1 MNASW
6 AIFILCLI
14 SRYVE
19 ANLRRS
25 NEYHRYYLLLL
36 EYLHNRPYRFTKHFA
51 KKVELAK
58 AIGENRVTNIND
70 NDFTVT
76 SLQKIGTKEYKVTKE
91 RKAVL
96 TNNNRFLSC
105 ECADCKHM
113 FAIFKNIGSL
123 LCAYYFL
130 GSASKTDHHFCKLVL
145 GPHFHKLEYG

>member
-1 MNASW
+1 MLKQISGDQMN
-6 AIFILCLI
+6 ITDTTYCYLNFCIIDLIDLQNIL
-14 SRYVE
+14 
-19 ANLRRS
+19 
-25 NEYHRYYLLLL
+25 
-36 EYLHNRPYRFTKHFA
+36 P
-51 KKVELAK
+51 KKL
-58 AIGENRVTNIND
+58 TNTND

-105 ECADCKHM
+105 ECAHCKHM
-113 FAIFKNIGSL
+113 FAIFKNIDSL